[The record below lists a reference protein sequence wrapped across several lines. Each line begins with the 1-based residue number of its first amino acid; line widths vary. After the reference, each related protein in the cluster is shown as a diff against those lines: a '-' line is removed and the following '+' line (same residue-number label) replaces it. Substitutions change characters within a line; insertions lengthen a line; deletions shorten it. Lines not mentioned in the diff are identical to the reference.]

1 MMISILEEGYN
12 IKSGIISSFAQCVFT
27 HVRYLNLA
35 ANMDYIFDIK
45 LKKDKRKSEYEND
58 LQNFKKIERFKNVDL
73 KDNKNDKGNEK
84 EEEVDWDFDN
94 NHSVHEKNHSQN
106 KNVNYKNIIDVP
118 KNLIKRK
125 VNNNII

>member
-1 MMISILEEGYN
+1 MCFS
-12 IKSGIISSFAQCVFT
+12 

-45 LKKDKRKSEYEND
+45 LKKDKRKNEYEND

-84 EEEVDWDFDN
+84 EEEVDWYFDN

>member
-1 MMISILEEGYN
+1 MWLYFGWLILG
-12 IKSGIISSFAQCVFT
+12 
-27 HVRYLNLA
+27 RL
-35 ANMDYIFDIK
+35 YI
-45 LKKDKRKSEYEND
+45 
-58 LQNFKKIERFKNVDL
+58 
-73 KDNKNDKGNEK
+73 
-84 EEEVDWDFDN
+84 DWDFDN